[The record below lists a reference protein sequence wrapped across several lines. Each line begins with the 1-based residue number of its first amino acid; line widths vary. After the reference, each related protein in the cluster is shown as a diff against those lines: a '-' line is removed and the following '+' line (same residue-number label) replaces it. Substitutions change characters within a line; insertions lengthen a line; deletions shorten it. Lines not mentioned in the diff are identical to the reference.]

1 MSDTK
6 NVKGNRQVVRA
17 AYEGESYFKIPDG
30 LDLEDKTIV
39 ECWLVKWNVLSIKYV
54 GKVGKE
60 QWDEIQAYDE
70 WGLDLKNPYDE
81 EIKSAGDADID
92 PYEDED
98 KEEVEVK
105 PVKKKAKETK
115 EKKAL
120 RLAAGQD
127 IKAFFDAREKAALE
141 KKAAADLW
149 AEGVLARLERK
160 VEEDKLESDDEIEVE
175 EIIIDGKLY
184 YWNREN
190 DKYYDTITWCEV
202 DIVINQKEPA
212 KEEDE
217 EQEEICPVCGEEWT
231 SATRCECPNEDEYR
245 KVLMTSFQI
254 QMTKLHENE
263 TEYDNIFPNK
273 NWGIKEYEEFFTY
286 VSSGY
291 LVQSPDSGGFMV
303 NEEWEG
309 EPEWE

>member
-30 LDLEDKTIV
+30 LDLEDSTIV
-39 ECWLVKWNVLSIKYV
+39 EYWLVKWNVLSIKYV
-54 GKVGKE
+54 GKE
-60 QWDEIQAYDE
+60 QLDEIQAYDE
-70 WGLDLKNPYDE
+70 WGLDLKNPYYE

-98 KEEVEVK
+98 KE
-105 PVKKKAKETK
+105 
-115 EKKAL
+115 
-120 RLAAGQD
+120 D
-127 IKAFFDAREKAALE
+127 
-141 KKAAADLW
+141 
-149 AEGVLARLERK
+149 
-160 VEEDKLESDDEIEVE
+160 EDKEICNECETDICLEDEDFRTQAEFDYLVPDGHYCE
-175 EIIIDGKLY
+175 E
-184 YWNREN
+184 
-190 DKYYDTITWCEV
+190 CS
-202 DIVINQKEPA
+202 A
-212 KEEDE
+212 KMDAEHEDE
-217 EQEEICPVCGEEWT
+217 EERCPVCGEEWT

>member
-30 LDLEDKTIV
+30 LDLEDSTIV

-54 GKVGKE
+54 GKE
-60 QWDEIQAYDE
+60 QLDEIQAYDE
-70 WGLDLKNPYDE
+70 WGLDLKNPFEE

-184 YWNREN
+184 YWDREN
-190 DKYYDTITWCEV
+190 DKYYDTITSCEV

>member
-30 LDLEDKTIV
+30 LDLEDSTIV
-39 ECWLVKWNVLSIKYV
+39 EYWLVKWNVLSIKYV
-54 GKVGKE
+54 GKE
-60 QWDEIQAYDE
+60 QLDEIQAYDE
-70 WGLDLKNPYDE
+70 WGLDLKNPFEE

-115 EKKAL
+115 EKKAQ
-120 RLAAGQD
+120 RLPAGQD

-184 YWNREN
+184 YWDREN
-190 DKYYDTITWCEV
+190 DKYYDTITSCEV
-202 DIVINQKEPA
+202 DI
-212 KEEDE
+212 
-217 EQEEICPVCGEEWT
+217 CHVCGEEWT

-291 LVQSPDSGGFMV
+291 LVQSPDSVGFMV

>member
-30 LDLEDKTIV
+30 LDLEDSTIV
-39 ECWLVKWNVLSIKYV
+39 EYWLVKWNVLSIKYV
-54 GKVGKE
+54 GKE
-60 QWDEIQAYDE
+60 QLDEIQAYDE

-115 EKKAL
+115 EKKAQ
-120 RLAAGQD
+120 RLPAGQD

>member
-30 LDLEDKTIV
+30 LDLEDSTIV

-54 GKVGKE
+54 GKE
-60 QWDEIQAYDE
+60 QLDEIQAYDE
-70 WGLDLKNPYDE
+70 WGLDLKNPFEE

-115 EKKAL
+115 EKKAQ
-120 RLAAGQD
+120 RLPAGQD

-184 YWNREN
+184 YWDREN
-190 DKYYDTITWCEV
+190 DKYYDTITSCEV
-202 DIVINQKEPA
+202 DIVINQKEPV
-212 KEEDE
+212 KS
-217 EQEEICPVCGEEWT
+217 IKKT
-231 SATRCECPNEDEYR
+231 N
-245 KVLMTSFQI
+245 MTSFQI

-291 LVQSPDSGGFMV
+291 LVQSPDSVGFMV